1 MQVLCTIMYAQPRT
15 PRGICIHYDGSMG
28 MRGAKCALGHKWS
41 CSLLLVYHRLWSWW
55 KDYLQTWILPC
66 PQNIPNWKSF
76 LKRSKSHN
84 ALSTYKVYISRLNR
98 HLNWVNNLFK
108 VSGPSQANT
117 SSSSYAPPVESGILS
132 PQKPVPSLPSQ
143 YGPPSPHLPP
153 APPPFPSPPAEVPAS
168 STSQTPSANEPSVAP
183 PPVPASA
190 PPSPGPASPS
200 HHKGNVIYN
209 RWQRFI

>member
-1 MQVLCTIMYAQPRT
+1 MGLFPTITNLTFFLCAMKLDKTFDKTVRAGVRNYVPSWIKHAVWCAFYYNVTLYRRRRTYCFSFTWKRWNASIMYAQPRT

-84 ALSTYKVYISRLNR
+84 ALSTYKVYTSRLNR
-98 HLNWVNNLFK
+98 HLNWVNNLF
-108 VSGPSQANT
+108 
-117 SSSSYAPPVESGILS
+117 
-132 PQKPVPSLPSQ
+132 
-143 YGPPSPHLPP
+143 
-153 APPPFPSPPAEVPAS
+153 
-168 STSQTPSANEPSVAP
+168 
-183 PPVPASA
+183 
-190 PPSPGPASPS
+190 
-200 HHKGNVIYN
+200 
-209 RWQRFI
+209 